1 MGIGFASGVSSGSG
15 TGSPSEQPPARVGS
29 AHTDARSCAKQRAL
43 PLIVWISLAGATAGL
58 VAYSQTFAN
67 SGDEG
72 FHLLAAQLVMNGKRL
87 YLDFFY
93 QHPPMFVLLNVP
105 WMRVFGDTWRSA
117 HLLSALFTA
126 ACVVLTAR
134 FILASVALGKR
145 GAGVAICAVLLLA
158 GGRLV
163 LLAGTIGQPYAFS
176 LFFLTASFVL
186 TVRVT
191 RQSSGGRAFWAGAA
205 AGAAA
210 CSYLLAAACVFILFA
225 WLVVRNEAG
234 SRARKAIQFVA
245 GAMIPFAPLLPAL
258 VRAPRVVLFD
268 LIEYHLWYRN
278 CPGHFRP
285 WFRTLTSYRETVLL
299 LALAALGLWFVARSL
314 WKREEKEGY
323 YLAACLVAGHLLYML
338 MVHSVSET
346 YFVLMMPFVVL
357 LASVGMLALFT
368 NPRLQRAGLAA
379 IACALAFMVARHVEV
394 PGQPWKELEVI
405 ARQVDEAA
413 PRDGWLYAYEAL
425 YFLSRRAPPPGLE
438 NFYGLRIDAARA
450 KPFHLVSQAEVAQ
463 WIKDGRFS
471 AVLVS
476 AEDPTSLDL
485 KTQYKRFR
493 TMQFAPDEPGWL
505 FWNDV
510 AGQPPAHGLTPRPSR

>member
-1 MGIGFASGVSSGSG
+1 
-15 TGSPSEQPPARVGS
+15 VGS
-29 AHTDARSCAKQRAL
+29 AHTGARSCARQRAL

-58 VAYSQTFAN
+58 VAYSQTFAY
-67 SGDEG
+67 SYDEG

-126 ACVVLTAR
+126 ACALLIAR
-134 FILASVALGKR
+134 FIWASVALGKR
-145 GAGVAICAVLLLA
+145 GAGVAACAVLLLA

-163 LLAGTIGQPYAFS
+163 LFNGTIGQPYALA

-191 RQSSGGRAFWAGAA
+191 RQSSGGLAFWAGAA

-210 CSYLLAAACVFILFA
+210 CSSLLAAACVLVLFA
-225 WLVVRNEAG
+225 WLVIRNQTG
-234 SRARKAIQFVA
+234 SRARKAIQFMA
-245 GAMIPFAPLLPAL
+245 GGMIPFAPLLPPL

-268 LIEYHLWYRN
+268 LIEYHLWYRG
-278 CPGHFRP
+278 CPGHFRS
-285 WFRTLTSYRETVLL
+285 WFGALTSSGETVLL
-299 LALAALGLWFVARSL
+299 LALAALGLWFVTRGP
-314 WKREEKEGY
+314 WKREEKDGC
-323 YLAACLVAGHLLYML
+323 YLAACLVASHLLYML
-338 MVHSVSET
+338 MIHNVFCM

-357 LASVGMLALFT
+357 LASVGMLALFA
-368 NPRLQRAGLAA
+368 NPRLQYAGMAA
-379 IACALAFMVARHVEV
+379 IAFALAFMVAGQVTVEL
-394 PGQPWKELEVI
+394 PRQSWKELEVI
-405 ARQVDEAA
+405 ARQVDQAA

-425 YFLSRRAPPPGLE
+425 YFLSRRVPPPGLE
-438 NFYGLRIDAARA
+438 NPYGLDIDAARA
-450 KPFHLVSQAEVAQ
+450 KPLHLVSQAQVAQ

-471 AVLVS
+471 AVLVGVELP
-476 AEDPTSLDL
+476 ATSLDL

-493 TMQFAPDEPGWL
+493 TMQVTLGEPGCL
-505 FWNDV
+505 LWNDA
-510 AGQPPAHGLTPRPSR
+510 AGQPPAHGVTLRPSR